1 MKTFEQIIQKP
12 GDYYYSGSRRLEL
25 PDIRSRIRNPF
36 WVISAVI
43 FLMAFSLLLSQSGGV
58 MGVLL
63 LLLPLTFGPMI
74 VSLILGAAVGS
85 QRSLLTLLIS
95 NILYSFG
102 VLWAYFHAFYFYPDP
117 QAGLVFLF
125 VGIYS
130 LPVMI
135 PMWIAA
141 VYCRHHKSI

>member
-1 MKTFEQIIQKP
+1 MKPFAQIIPKS

-25 PDIRSRIRNPF
+25 PDIRIRIRHPF
-36 WVISAVI
+36 WIISAVM
-43 FLMAFSLLLSQSGGV
+43 FLLAFSLLLSQSSGV

-74 VSLILGAAVGS
+74 VSLILGAFVGS

-95 NILYSFG
+95 NVLYSFW
-102 VLWAYFHAFYFYPDP
+102 VLWAYLIAFYFYPDP
-117 QAGLVFLF
+117 QAGIIFVF

-130 LPVMI
+130 LPVMM
-135 PMWIAA
+135 PMWVVAI
-141 VYCRHHKSI
+141 YFRYHKSI